1 MKRVKLAVTT
11 LCIVLTVSVALNLYQ
26 ATYSPDVSTQKGEN
40 YVVYG
45 KVVDCYTKQP
55 VEKAVVRLIRAGG
68 IVVYSCET
76 DSDGRFTLLA
86 IGEEMYEVWVHSPV
100 NEQGY
105 FLYEDVWRVADFKRG
120 LHSNGIDLGEIKLI
134 PLIGLL
140 ETEW

>member
-1 MKRVKLAVTT
+1 MKRVKLTVAM
-11 LCIVLTVSVALNLYQ
+11 LSILLAVSVVLNLYQ
-26 ATYSPDVSTQKGEN
+26 ATYNPGIPTQKGEV

-45 KVVDCYTKQP
+45 KVINCYTKQP
-55 VEKAVVRLIRAGG
+55 VEKAEVWLIRAGG
-68 IVVYSCET
+68 IGVDGDET

-86 IGEEMYEVWVHSPV
+86 VGEEMYAVHVRSPV

-105 FLYEDVWRVADFKRG
+105 FLYEDAWRVADFKSG
-120 LHSNGIDLGEIKLI
+120 LHSTGIDLGEIKLI